1 MADVTERLALIAP
14 LAKGAH
20 EDHEAMCVMEAVAF
34 VAGEPWSDYPECAC
48 PVISAF
54 LRAWNDALSDDER
67 DPLLRPLIPRMIG
80 TRRDTA
86 VEQRRATMAIDWLV
100 RVHTPVWLR
109 LAKLDKQ
116 ADALASLP
124 EITDI
129 TQCPS
134 LMPALK
140 AARDDAAAVW
150 GVGWVAGRTAAMD
163 AARAA
168 AMDAAMDATRATVM
182 DPGRAA
188 AMDAAMDAAMR
199 LSWTAAGGLGRAAAM
214 NGAWVAA
221 MDAATDVL
229 KVARDAATDVLKA
242 AKLELQQSALALVER
257 MIEER

>member
-109 LAKLDKQ
+109 
-116 ADALASLP
+116 
-124 EITDI
+124 
-129 TQCPS
+129 
-134 LMPALK
+134 PALK